1 MARSPRPTRPC
12 PCASCAT
19 AYRGNRIF
27 LSLITRFSFF
37 LPDALP
43 ISVSPFS
50 SRTLWPRSVA
60 LMPPPL
66 RSLHRSC
73 RFVAACPCRPPSHR
87 AILLLASV
95 CAYKL
100 ASNTNKREREREG
113 GGEGGRERERR
124 KKTKNT
130 RRGMDEQRGG

>member
-1 MARSPRPTRPC
+1 MRIMARSPRLIRPC
-12 PCASCAT
+12 PCASCAA

-43 ISVSPFS
+43 ISVSLFS

-66 RSLHRSC
+66 RSLHRIC
-73 RFVAACPCRPPSHR
+73 RSVAACPCRPPSHR

-100 ASNTNKREREREG
+100 ASNTNKRERERES
-113 GGEGGRERERR
+113 EGRGREAKENEKGRR
-124 KKTKNT
+124 KYP
-130 RRGMDEQRGG
+130 MRGG